1 MNLYKTIKQKRDKL
15 DVHVENL
22 TNLIITYATKKKMIK
37 EDLALIMGINLVV
50 CLLENNQSIDSTTIF
65 FHELLNNFKQEK
77 RERLNGNH

>member
-1 MNLYKTIKQKRDKL
+1 MKETEKL
-15 DVHVENL
+15 EIHVDNL

-37 EDLALIMGINLVV
+37 EDLALIMGINLIV

-77 RERLNGNH
+77 KERLYGNK